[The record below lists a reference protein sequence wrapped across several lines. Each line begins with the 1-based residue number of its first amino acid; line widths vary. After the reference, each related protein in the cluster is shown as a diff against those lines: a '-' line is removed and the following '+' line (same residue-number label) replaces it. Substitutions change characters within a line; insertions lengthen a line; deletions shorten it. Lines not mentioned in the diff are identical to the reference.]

1 MNQVNTLK
9 QMFVPALVVQL
20 EQAEWRKCAP
30 LTEAEVLRL
39 RDQAIRFPVPAS
51 LVGSLEACR
60 GFRDLSPG
68 SIWEEWQERRYSLLL
83 QHPA

>member
-39 RDQAIRFPVPAS
+39 RDQAIRFPVPDS
-51 LVGSLEACR
+51 LVDSLEACW
-60 GFRDLSPG
+60 GFRDVTLG
-68 SIWEEWQERRYSLLL
+68 RVWEEWQERRY
-83 QHPA
+83 AGI

>member
-51 LVGSLEACR
+51 LVDNLTACR
-60 GFRDLSPG
+60 GFRDVSPG
-68 SIWEEWQERRYSLLL
+68 RVWEEWLERRLSPQL
-83 QHPA
+83 QHLA

>member
-1 MNQVNTLK
+1 MNLANTLTL
-9 QMFVPALVVQL
+9 MFVPALAVQL

-30 LTEAEVLRL
+30 LTEEEVLRL

-51 LVGSLEACR
+51 LVDGLEACR

-68 SIWEEWQERRYSLLL
+68 RVWEEWQERRY
-83 QHPA
+83 AGI